1 MMVCSIN
8 NEPVTL
14 SYLVIV
20 SHTQEGVMYIPYFKP
35 AIIIL
40 SSECGKYKTV
50 DVDREGAER

>member
-1 MMVCSIN
+1 MMVCIN